1 MTIDVVA
8 QAFRVVRVR
17 TSSCARARTTTRYTA
32 ASRRF
37 DWTVK

>member
-8 QAFRVVRVR
+8 QALRVVRVR
-17 TSSCARARTTTRYTA
+17 TATGPRARTTTRDTA
-32 ASRRF
+32 ASKRF